1 MWNSKHFF
9 LENFSGHWK
18 NCILL
23 FKTVEYASYAFGA
36 LESVFSFCFVF
47 LILSAFSLV
56 VLLPG
61 KLWYFG
67 ILVSLI
73 DDFRN
78 GLGEKLREHPEGDW
92 SWRINITHTTMII

>member
-1 MWNSKHFF
+1 MHVLNVESQTYFF
-9 LENFSGHWK
+9 LENFSGPWK
-18 NCILL
+18 NCIL
-23 FKTVEYASYAFGA
+23 FKTIEYTSYASVA

-47 LILSAFSLV
+47 LILPAFSLV

-73 DDFRN
+73 DDFKN
-78 GLGEKLREHPEGDW
+78 GFGEKLED
-92 SWRINITHTTMII
+92 SFY

>member
-1 MWNSKHFF
+1 MHVLNVESQTYFF

-18 NCILL
+18 NCILFL
-23 FKTVEYASYAFGA
+23 KTVECASCAFEA

-47 LILSAFSLV
+47 LILPAFSL

-67 ILVSLI
+67 ILVSFV

-78 GLGEKLREHPEGDW
+78 GLGEKLED
-92 SWRINITHTTMII
+92 SFY

>member
-1 MWNSKHFF
+1 MWNPKHFF
-9 LENFSGHWK
+9 LEIFSGHWK

-47 LILSAFSLV
+47 LIFPAFSLV

-61 KLWYFG
+61 KLWYLG
-67 ILVSLI
+67 ILVSFI

-78 GLGEKLREHPEGDW
+78 GLGEKLED
-92 SWRINITHTTMII
+92 SFY